1 MAGSMYV
8 KIGIP
13 SFIDSRIGKLK
24 SYQWLG
30 IIGGLLFVIGL
41 ILLWQSINL
50 DCGNYP
56 DYTTEY
62 NECIRSQEHYEGVS
76 QFFTYI
82 GITLL
87 VVSSAWAIIVAIRL
101 SVKAFKEGFR
111 DTGLIVQRSFITN
124 FENAK
129 NVTPREIEQ

>member
-8 KIGIP
+8 KISIS

-30 IIGGLLFVIGL
+30 VIGGLLFVIGL
-41 ILLWQSINL
+41 ILLWQTVNL

-62 NECIRSQEHYEGVS
+62 NECIRSQEHYKGIS
-76 QFFTYI
+76 QVFTYI
-82 GITLL
+82 GITILA
-87 VVSSAWAIIVAIRL
+87 VSSAWAIIVAIKL
-101 SVKAFKEGFR
+101 SVKEFKEGFR

-129 NVTPREIEQ
+129 KLLLEE